1 MKLLLGI
8 GVSVLIVAG
17 GVATYHFIAGK
28 VETKPRR
35 YGIRRAGINDRGQ
48 PVISDIDRLRE
59 GTNDPSMADRVLR

>member
-35 YGIRRAGINDRGQ
+35 YGIRRSGINDRGQ
-48 PVISDIDRLRE
+48 PVISDTSIE
-59 GTNDPSMADRVLR
+59 GTNDPSMADRVSR